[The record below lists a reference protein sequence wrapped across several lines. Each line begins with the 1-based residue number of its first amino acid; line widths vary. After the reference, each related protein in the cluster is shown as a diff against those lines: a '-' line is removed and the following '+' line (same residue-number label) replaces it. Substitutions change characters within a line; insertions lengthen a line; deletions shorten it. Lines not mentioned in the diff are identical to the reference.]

1 MLTHHSDRGVLYA
14 SNEFQAL
21 LKANDVRCSMSR
33 KGNCWD
39 NAVAESFFHN
49 PNFDYSIR
57 DFLSAGTWIYFIFM
71 ATDCSKFL

>member
-1 MLTHHSDRGVLYA
+1 MQHESKRK
-14 SNEFQAL
+14 L
-21 LKANDVRCSMSR
+21 L
-33 KGNCWD
+33 D